1 MIAASLM
8 LVACSPGPRTTA
20 SRTTPAEQSRS
31 RVGGEK
37 FSHAETNGV
46 YCWKTVFDPDTTDY
60 DFLHKHDIGRIYLR
74 MFDVS
79 LDDQI
84 GGDKTVPNASVIVPY
99 ETASGLKSRL
109 ASTEFVPVV
118 YITLDALKNAKGH
131 EGRLAGNI
139 VTRVKNMC
147 TYNSLPNVS
156 GLQLDCDWT
165 ESTEQ
170 SFFSLCDSVKIEIGK
185 RRLEW
190 TLSSTIRLHQ
200 LVRKVPPVD
209 YGVLMVY
216 NTGSYKDPDAANSII
231 DVKDVE
237 PYLKNL
243 SGYPLHLDIAYPTY
257 SWQLLYHNRKFA
269 GLLNGVPLSD
279 TAKFR
284 HIEGTNTYR
293 CLEDLPHNK
302 TVIRKGDIV
311 RSETSEYENIVAVK
325 TLIEQKLGGR
335 PHGNVLYH
343 LDLNNLSKYS
353 DNEIENIFSVASSK

>member
-1 MIAASLM
+1 MKSHILLIAASLM
-8 LVACSPGPRTTA
+8 LVACSPGTRTKATTE
-20 SRTTPAEQSRS
+20 SRRNKP
-31 RVGGEK
+31 
-37 FSHAETNGV
+37 SHVETNSV
-46 YCWKTVFDPDTTDY
+46 YCWKTVFAPDSS
-60 DFLHKHDIGRIYLR
+60 DFNFLRKHDIGRIYLR

-84 GGDKTVPNASVIVPY
+84 AGDKTVPNASVVVPY
-99 ETASGLKSRL
+99 ETASSLQSQL
-109 ASTEFVPVV
+109 PSTEFVPVV
-118 YITLDALKNAKGH
+118 YVTLDALKNAKGR

-147 TYNSLPNVS
+147 SYNSLPNVS

-170 SFFSLCDSVKIEIGK
+170 SFFSLCDSVKYEIGK
-185 RRLEW
+185 QKLNW
-190 TLSSTIRLHQ
+190 ALSSTIRLHQ
-200 LVRKVPPVD
+200 LARETPPVD

-231 DVKDVE
+231 DVNDVE

-243 SGYPLHLDIAYPTY
+243 SGYRLHLDIAYPTY
-257 SWQLLYHNRKFA
+257 SWQLLYHKRKFA
-269 GLLNGVPLSD
+269 GLLNGLPLSD
-279 TAKFR
+279 TAKFQ
-284 HIEGTNTYR
+284 HIEGINNYR

-311 RSETSEYENIVAVK
+311 RSESSEYESVMAVK
-325 TLIEQKLGGR
+325 TLIEQKLGSR
-335 PHGNVLYH
+335 SHGNVLYH